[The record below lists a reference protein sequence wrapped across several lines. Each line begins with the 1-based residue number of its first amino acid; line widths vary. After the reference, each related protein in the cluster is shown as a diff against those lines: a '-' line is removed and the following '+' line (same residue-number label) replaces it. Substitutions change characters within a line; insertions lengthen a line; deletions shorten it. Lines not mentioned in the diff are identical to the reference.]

1 MRLWHTDLIEVLPRQ
16 QLGGQWNELGSI
28 YKNQENHI
36 LINFVY
42 NYPKEDL
49 YNYSIKVI
57 NERQKRGYKYD
68 LTNFWKYFD
77 GEKIDYM
84 KQPFVEKM
92 TDKYL
97 AQCYFNLM
105 EKHDCGGMTD
115 EEWENID
122 KVARQ
127 RVYNWIV
134 NNLGAKN
141 D

>member
-1 MRLWHTDLIEVLPRQ
+1 MRLWHTDLIPVLPRK

-28 YKNQENHI
+28 YKQDKHI

-42 NYPKEDL
+42 DYPKEDL
-49 YNYSIKVI
+49 YLYSKLVIEERKKRNYKI
-57 NERQKRGYKYD
+57 NLD
-68 LTNFWKYFD
+68 NFHKYFESYLIIHYD
-77 GEKIDYM
+77 KII
-84 KQPFVEKM
+84 FENKM

-115 EEWENID
+115 EEWQQID

-127 RVYNWIV
+127 RVKDWVI
-134 NNLGAKN
+134 NNL
-141 D
+141 